1 VGAVLPRAERGV
13 TGRQAIIVIDL
24 PHGHDDAEVIAE
36 LRAELAALAFTVVDV
51 SIDPGPPVPYRRP
64 T

>member
-1 VGAVLPRAERGV
+1 M